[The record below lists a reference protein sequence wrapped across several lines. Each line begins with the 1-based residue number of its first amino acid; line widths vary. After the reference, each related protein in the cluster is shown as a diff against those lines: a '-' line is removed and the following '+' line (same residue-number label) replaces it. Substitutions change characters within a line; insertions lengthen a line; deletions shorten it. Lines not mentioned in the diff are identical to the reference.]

1 MVKAFQYTPEME
13 KFLYD
18 HFAAFNDKVMAE
30 EFNKEFGTELSWHQ
44 VRSFRRKHNIS
55 GKQHQNHSGV
65 FTKEIRAFMDAN
77 YKGTGY
83 KAMALLIYNK
93 FGKLYQPSQIR
104 SYYRNHK
111 LNSGLEGNLFQKG
124 HQRSPCKKGEWYP
137 GCEKGWF
144 KKGEK
149 PPNYVP
155 IGTEKVRPSNGY
167 VWVKIAEPKKWRM
180 KHLVVWEEAH
190 GLIPEGYKVYFK
202 DGDRQ
207 NCELDNLMLIEQR
220 VLGSLN
226 RQGLSKFR
234 GELADAA
241 VNVARLSVAA
251 NDAKRRKRSAM
262 KPSDREEENE

>member
-30 EFNKEFGTELSWHQ
+30 KFNKEFGTELSWHQ
-44 VRSFRRKHNIS
+44 VRHFRRKHNIN
-55 GKQHQNHSGV
+55 GVHHMQHSAI
-65 FTKEIRAFMDAN
+65 FTEEIRAYIEAN
-77 YKGTGY
+77 YVGTGY
-83 KAMALLIYNK
+83 HEMALQIFHK
-93 FGKLYQPSQIR
+93 FGILYEDSQIR
-104 SYYRNHK
+104 GYYRNHK
-111 LNSGLEGNLFQKG
+111 LNSGLKGKLFEKG
-124 HQRSPCKKGEWYP
+124 QRPQNGCRKWHCFP
-137 GCEKGWF
+137 GSEKGWF
-144 KKGEK
+144 ERGKK

-155 IGTEKVRPSNGY
+155 VGTEKVRPSNGY

-180 KHLVVWEEAH
+180 KQLLVWEEAH
-190 GLIPEGYKVYFK
+190 GPIPEGYKVYFK

-234 GELADAA
+234 GELADTA

-251 NDAKRRKRSAM
+251 NDAKRRKRS
-262 KPSDREEENE
+262 EEE